1 MWNGS
6 IRSIGGIAMTEEPT
20 IFGKI
25 KDKLIGKK
33 QEWAEQGR
41 GLTGAHAAPEQRL
54 PPGQHLVKD
63 WPVLDLG
70 IQPEIRTTSY
80 ALTLDGAVEH
90 PITLDWAE
98 LMALPQSEQVSDMHC
113 VTTWSRYD
121 NKWRGISAEVIL
133 ALVHPKPECRHVI
146 FHSYDDYTTNVRLE
160 QFAQPDVMLAHTWNG
175 QPISREHGGP
185 LRGMIPKFY
194 LWKSAKWLKRM
205 EFVTQDH
212 PGFWETRG
220 YNNNAD
226 PWTEERYS

>member
-1 MWNGS
+1 
-6 IRSIGGIAMTEEPT
+6 MTEEPT

-25 KDKLIGKK
+25 KDKLLAKK
-33 QEWAEQGR
+33 QEWAEAGR
-41 GLTGAHAAPEQRL
+41 GLTGTTAPHEQRL

-70 IQPEIRTTSY
+70 IQPQIPTSSFT
-80 ALTLDGAVEH
+80 LTLDGAVEY
-90 PITLDWAE
+90 PITLSWAE
-98 LMALPQSEQVSDMHC
+98 LMALPQSESVSDMHC

-133 ALVHPKPECRHVI
+133 ALVQPKPDCRHVI
-146 FHSYDDYTTNVRLE
+146 FHSHDDYTTNVRLE
-160 QFAQPDVMLAHTWNG
+160 QFDQPDCLLVHSWDDK
-175 QPISREHGGP
+175 PITREHGGP

-194 LWKSAKWLKRM
+194 LWKSAKWIKRL
-205 EFVTQDH
+205 EFVTDDH